1 MADGSRSFNFPLP
14 QRSRLRPGEI
24 VVDLFAG
31 GGGAS
36 EALKQALGQDPA
48 LAYNHDPMAIGMHA
62 ANHPLTSHHQEDI
75 WHADPRV
82 DVAGRPIGWFHASP
96 DCTHFS
102 QAKGGQPRSRKTRAL
117 SWVVLKW
124 IGMLLRADRRNG
136 TNTAPRILS
145 MENVWQILTWGPLV
159 AKRCKDTGRVFKA
172 VFEEREVKRRDGTV
186 EIEQIHV
193 RNEVAAPGERVP
205 VQNQLLVPDKARTA
219 RKRGHRRVRGKGST
233 WLQFVAALRAL
244 GYVVEWRKLVAS
256 DYGAGTSRERLF
268 LIGRRDGEAI
278 LWPAASHGSALGQ
291 KPRVSAADCLDFS
304 IPCPSIFTRAKPL
317 ADATMRRI
325 AKGTMR
331 HVIQAAD
338 PFIVPVTHQGADRVH
353 DVHDP
358 LRTITAANRGELM
371 LAMPE
376 LAPFITEH
384 ANASTQR
391 TMDAGEPLRTMCA
404 GVKGGHFSVVT
415 PILAGVGG
423 RAGQS
428 EPRSGADPLYT
439 MTAKADTALV
449 APVLVQ
455 TGYGERAGQA
465 PRALDLQQP
474 LGTIVAG
481 GVKHAVA
488 APHLV
493 KFRGDSIGTPITEPV
508 PTITSGAGA
517 ARPAGAAHALG
528 IAAASL
534 VTLRRNM
541 VGADARTPLTT
552 VAAQAEHH
560 ALATAFLE
568 QANGGFYE
576 GGGRDARD
584 PVSTITAS
592 GSQQQLVTAH
602 LMTNTSAHPGAAAGE
617 PVPTITSAGN
627 QVVVECT
634 LSPEQEAGALR
645 VAAFL
650 IKYYG
655 TGANVPSLSDP
666 VDTITTRDRL
676 ALVTV
681 VIKGT
686 PYVIV
691 DIGLRMLKPHEL
703 YRAQGFP
710 AGYIIDRTAD
720 GTPLTTSAAVR
731 MVGNSV
737 SPPPLRALAVANL
750 DPVAVP
756 MAVAA

>member
-36 EALKQALGQDPA
+36 EMLKQALGQDPA
-48 LAYNHDPMAIGMHA
+48 LAYNHDALAIGMHA
-62 ANHPLTSHHQEDI
+62 ANHPLTSHHREDI

-117 SWVVLKW
+117 SWVVRKW
-124 IGMLLRADRRNG
+124 IGMLLRADLVNG
-136 TNTAPRILS
+136 TNTAPRIFS
-145 MENVWQILTWGPLV
+145 MENVWQILQWGPLI
-159 AKRCKDTGRVFKA
+159 AKRCKSTGRVLKM
-172 VFEEREVKRRDGTV
+172 DGT
-186 EIEQIHV
+186 
-193 RNEVAAPGERVP
+193 VAAPGERVP
-205 VQNQLLVPDKARTA
+205 VEHQQLVPDKKRSGRTW
-219 RKRGHRRVRGKGST
+219 R
-233 WLQFVAALRAL
+233 QFVAALRAM
-244 GYVVEWRKLVAS
+244 GYAVECRKLVAS

-268 LIGRRDGEAI
+268 VLGRRDGEPI
-278 LWPAASHGSALGQ
+278 VWPAASHGAAPGLR
-291 KPRVSAADCLDFS
+291 PRVSAADCLDFS
-304 IPCPSIFTRAKPL
+304 IPCPSVFGRKRPL

-331 HVIQAAD
+331 HVIESAD

-353 DVHDP
+353 GVHEP

-391 TMDAGEPLRTMCA
+391 TMDAGEPLRTVCA

-415 PILAGVGG
+415 PILVGVGG

-455 TGYGERAGQA
+455 TGYGEREGQA

-474 LGTIVAG
+474 LGTVVAG
-481 GVKHAVA
+481 GVKHAIA

-493 KFRGDSIGTPITEPV
+493 KFRGDSIGTPATEPV

-528 IAAASL
+528 VSAATL
-534 VTLRRNM
+534 VTLRNNM
-541 VGADARTPLTT
+541 AGADPQQPLSTI
-552 VAAQAEHH
+552 AAQGEHH

-592 GSQQQLVTAH
+592 GSQQQLVTADLAH
-602 LMTNTSAHPGAAAGE
+602 LSAEHE
-617 PVPTITSAGN
+617 
-627 QVVVECT
+627 E
-634 LSPEQEAGALR
+634 GALR

-655 TGANVPSLSDP
+655 TGANVPSLTDP
-666 VDTITTRDRL
+666 ADTITTKDRL

-710 AGYIIDRTAD
+710 VGYIIDRTAN

-737 SPPPLRALAVANL
+737 SPPPLRALAEANL
-750 DPVAVP
+750 DPVAMP
-756 MAVAA
+756 LAEAA

>member
-1 MADGSRSFNFPLP
+1 MADGSRAFNFPMP

-36 EALKQALGQDPA
+36 EGLKQALGIDPA
-48 LAYNHDPMAIGMHA
+48 LAYNHDELAIGMHA
-62 ANHPLTSHHQEDI
+62 ANHPLTQHHREDI

-124 IGMLLRADRRNG
+124 VGQLLRADRLHG
-136 TNTAPRILS
+136 TNTAPRIIS

-159 AKRCKDTGRVFKA
+159 AKRCKTTGRVIKM
-172 VFEEREVKRRDGTV
+172 DGTV
-186 EIEQIHV
+186 
-193 RNEVAAPGERVP
+193 AARGERVP
-205 VQNQLLVPDKARTA
+205 VENQQLVPDKRHSGRTW
-219 RKRGHRRVRGKGST
+219 R
-233 WLQFVAALRAL
+233 QFVAALRSL
-244 GYVVEWRKLVAS
+244 GYAVEWRKLVAS

-268 LIGRRDGEAI
+268 LLGRRDGEAI
-278 LWPAASHGSALGQ
+278 VWPEPSHGPAPGQ
-291 KPRVSAADCLDFS
+291 KPRVTAADCLDFS
-304 IPCPSIFTRAKPL
+304 IPCPSIFTRARPL

-325 AKGTMR
+325 AKGVMR
-331 HVIQAAD
+331 HVINSAD
-338 PFIVPVTHQGADRVH
+338 PFIVPVTHQGGDRVH
-353 DVHDP
+353 SVREP
-358 LRTITAANRGELM
+358 MRTITAANRGELM
-371 LAMPE
+371 LATPE
-376 LAPFITEH
+376 VAPFLTEH
-384 ANASTQR
+384 ANASRQR
-391 TMDAGEPLRTMCA
+391 TMAAEEPLPTVCA
-404 GVKGGHFSVVT
+404 GVKGGHFSVVS

-428 EPRSGADPLYT
+428 EPRSGGEPLYT
-439 MTAKADTALV
+439 MTTKADTALV
-449 APVLVQ
+449 
-455 TGYGERAGQA
+455 
-465 PRALDLQQP
+465 
-474 LGTIVAG
+474 
-481 GVKHAVA
+481 

-493 KFRGDSIGTPITEPV
+493 KFRGDSIGTTATEPV

-528 IAAASL
+528 VASTCL
-534 VTLRRNM
+534 VQM
-541 VGADARTPLTT
+541 GHGEGKTPGKRFSHGINDIRGPMGTI
-552 VAAQAEHH
+552 VASGGGQG
-560 ALATAFLE
+560 LMTAFLE
-568 QANGGFYE
+568 QANGGFYQ
-576 GGGRDARD
+576 GAGNDARD

-592 GSQQQLVTAH
+592 GSQQRLV
-602 LMTNTSAHPGAAAGE
+602 SADLA
-617 PVPTITSAGN
+617 
-627 QVVVECT
+627 Q

-650 IKYYG
+650 VKYYG
-655 TGANVPSLSDP
+655 SGIAVDLHDP
-666 VDTITTRDRL
+666 VDTVTTKDRL

-681 VIKGT
+681 HIQGT

-710 AGYIIDRTAD
+710 PGYIIDRTAN
-720 GTPLTTSAAVR
+720 GTPLSTSAAVR

-737 SPPPLRALAVANL
+737 SPPPLRALAEANL
-750 DPVAVP
+750 DRVP
-756 MAVAA
+756 ADMAVAA

>member
-1 MADGSRSFNFPLP
+1 MADGSRAFNFPMP

-36 EALKQALGQDPA
+36 EGLKQALGVDPA
-48 LAYNHDPMAIGMHA
+48 LAYNHDELAIGMHA
-62 ANHPLTSHHQEDI
+62 ANHPLTQHHREDI

-124 IGMLLRADRRNG
+124 VGQLLRADRLHG
-136 TNTAPRILS
+136 TNTAPRIIS

-159 AKRCKDTGRVFKA
+159 AKRCKATGRVIKM
-172 VFEEREVKRRDGTV
+172 DGTV
-186 EIEQIHV
+186 
-193 RNEVAAPGERVP
+193 AARGERVP
-205 VQNQLLVPDKARTA
+205 VGHQQLVPDKRHSGRTW
-219 RKRGHRRVRGKGST
+219 G
-233 WLQFVAALRAL
+233 QFVAALRSL
-244 GYVVEWRKLVAS
+244 GYAVEWRKLVAS

-268 LIGRRDGEAI
+268 LLGRRDGQTI
-278 LWPAASHGSALGQ
+278 VWPAPTHGSAPGQ
-291 KPRVSAADCLDFS
+291 KPRVTAADCLDFS
-304 IPCPSIFTRAKPL
+304 DLGRSIFGRKKAL

-325 AKGTMR
+325 AKGVRR
-331 HVIQAAD
+331 HVIDSAD

-353 DVHDP
+353 SVHAP
-358 LRTITAANRGELM
+358 LRTITAAHRGEMM
-371 LAMPE
+371 LAVPE

-391 TMDAGEPLRTMCA
+391 TMAADEPLRTMCA
-404 GVKGGHFSVVT
+404 EVKGGHFSVVT

-428 EPRSGADPLYT
+428 EPRSGAEPLYT
-439 MTAKADTALV
+439 MTTKADTALV
-449 APVLVQ
+449 APTLVQ
-455 TGYGERAGQA
+455 VGYGEREGQA
-465 PRALDLQQP
+465 PRSLDLQQP

-488 APHLV
+488 A
-493 KFRGDSIGTPITEPV
+493 
-508 PTITSGAGA
+508 AN
-517 ARPAGAAHALG
+517 
-528 IAAASL
+528 L
-534 VTLRRNM
+534 VTLRNNM
-541 VGADARTPLTT
+541 AGADIEEPLPT
-552 VAAQAEHH
+552 VAAQGGHH

-568 QANGGFYE
+568 QANGGFYQ
-576 GGGRDARD
+576 GAGDDTRA
-584 PVSTITAS
+584 PVSTITAT
-592 GSQQQLVTAH
+592 GSQQRLV
-602 LMTNTSAHPGAAAGE
+602 SADL
-617 PVPTITSAGN
+617 V
-627 QVVVECT
+627 Q

-655 TGANVPSLSDP
+655 SGIAVDP
-666 VDTITTRDRL
+666 RDPLDTITTRDRL

-681 VIKGT
+681 VVRGT

-691 DIGLRMLKPHEL
+691 DIKLRMLKPPEL
-703 YRAQGFP
+703 FRAQGFP
-710 AGYIIDRTAD
+710 VTYIIDRTAD
-720 GTPLTTSAAVR
+720 GTVLKITAQVR
-731 MVGNSV
+731 MCGNSV
-737 SPPPLRALAVANL
+737 SPPPMFAIAEANL
-750 DPVAVP
+750 DRVP
-756 MAVAA
+756 ADMAVAA

>member
-14 QRSRLRPGEI
+14 QRSRLQPGEI

-48 LAYNHDPMAIGMHA
+48 LAYNHDALAIGMHA
-62 ANHPLTSHHQEDI
+62 ANHPLTSHHLEDI
-75 WHADPRV
+75 WHSDPRV
-82 DVAGRPIGWFHASP
+82 DVAGRPVGWFHASP

-124 IGMLLRADRRNG
+124 IGMLLRADLVNG
-136 TNTAPRILS
+136 TNTAPRIFS

-159 AKRCKDTGRVFKA
+159 AKRCKATGRVLKM
-172 VFEEREVKRRDGTV
+172 DGTV
-186 EIEQIHV
+186 
-193 RNEVAAPGERVP
+193 AARGERVP
-205 VQNQLLVPDKARTA
+205 VENQQLVPDKRQTGRTW
-219 RKRGHRRVRGKGST
+219 R
-233 WLQFVAALRAL
+233 QFVAALRAL

-278 LWPAASHGSALGQ
+278 VWPAASHGSAPGQ

-353 DVHDP
+353 SVHEP

-465 PRALDLQQP
+465 PRALDIQQP

-493 KFRGDSIGTPITEPV
+493 KFRGDSIGTPITDPV

-528 IAAASL
+528 MAAASL

-560 ALATAFLE
+560 ALSTAFMV
-568 QANGGFYE
+568 QAAHGEGRPGGVQRW
-576 GGGRDARD
+576 GAGSKDARD
-584 PVSTITAS
+584 PVGTVTAS
-592 GSQQQLVTAH
+592 GNGGHAVAEAELA
-602 LMTNTSAHPGAAAGE
+602 E
-617 PVPTITSAGN
+617 
-627 QVVVECT
+627 
-634 LSPEQEAGALR
+634 LSPEHQEGALR

-737 SPPPLRALAVANL
+737 SPPPLRALAEANL
-750 DPVAVP
+750 DPAAVLLP
-756 MAVAA
+756 EAA

>member
-48 LAYNHDPMAIGMHA
+48 LAYNHDALAIGMHA
-62 ANHPLTSHHQEDI
+62 ANHPLTSHHREDI

-117 SWVVLKW
+117 SWVVRKW
-124 IGMLLRADRRNG
+124 IGMLLRADLVNG
-136 TNTAPRILS
+136 TNTAPRIFS
-145 MENVWQILTWGPLV
+145 MENVWQILQWGPLI
-159 AKRCKDTGRVFKA
+159 AKRCKSTGRVLKM
-172 VFEEREVKRRDGTV
+172 DGT
-186 EIEQIHV
+186 
-193 RNEVAAPGERVP
+193 VAAPGERVP
-205 VQNQLLVPDKARTA
+205 VEHQQLVPDKKRSGRTW
-219 RKRGHRRVRGKGST
+219 R
-233 WLQFVAALRAL
+233 QFVAALRAM
-244 GYVVEWRKLVAS
+244 GYAVECRKLVAS

-268 LIGRRDGEAI
+268 VLGRRDGEPI
-278 LWPAASHGSALGQ
+278 VWPAASHGAAPGLR
-291 KPRVSAADCLDFS
+291 PRVSAADCLDFS
-304 IPCPSIFTRAKPL
+304 IPCPSVFGRKRPL

-331 HVIQAAD
+331 HVIESAD

-353 DVHDP
+353 GVHEP

-391 TMDAGEPLRTMCA
+391 TMDAGEPLRTVCA

-415 PILAGVGG
+415 PILVGVGG

-428 EPRSGADPLYT
+428 EPRSGADPLST

-455 TGYGERAGQA
+455 TGYGEREGQA

-474 LGTIVAG
+474 LGTVVAG

-493 KFRGDSIGTPITEPV
+493 KFRGDSIGTPATEPV
-508 PTITSGAGA
+508 PSITSGAGA

-528 IAAASL
+528 VSAATL
-534 VTLRRNM
+534 VTLRNNM
-541 VGADARTPLTT
+541 AGADPQQPLSTI
-552 VAAQAEHH
+552 AAQGEHH

-592 GSQQQLVTAH
+592 GSQQQLVTADLAH
-602 LMTNTSAHPGAAAGE
+602 LSAEHE
-617 PVPTITSAGN
+617 
-627 QVVVECT
+627 E
-634 LSPEQEAGALR
+634 GALR

-655 TGANVPSLSDP
+655 TGANVPSLTDP
-666 VDTITTRDRL
+666 ADTITTKDRL

-710 AGYIIDRTAD
+710 VGYIIDRTAN

-737 SPPPLRALAVANL
+737 SPPPLRALAEANL
-750 DPVAVP
+750 DPVAMP
-756 MAVAA
+756 LAEAA

>member
-1 MADGSRSFNFPLP
+1 MADGSRAFNFPMP

-36 EALKQALGQDPA
+36 EGLKQALGIDPA
-48 LAYNHDPMAIGMHA
+48 LAYNHDELAIGMHA
-62 ANHPLTSHHQEDI
+62 ANHPLTQHHREDI

-82 DVAGRPIGWFHASP
+82 DVAGRSIGWFHASP

-124 IGMLLRADRRNG
+124 VGQLLRADRLHG
-136 TNTAPRILS
+136 TNTAPRIIS

-159 AKRCKDTGRVFKA
+159 AKRCKDTGLVIKM
-172 VFEEREVKRRDGTV
+172 DGTV
-186 EIEQIHV
+186 
-193 RNEVAAPGERVP
+193 AARGECVP
-205 VQNQLLVPDKARTA
+205 VENQQLVPDKRHSGRT
-219 RKRGHRRVRGKGST
+219 
-233 WLQFVAALRAL
+233 WQQFVTALRAL

-268 LIGRRDGEAI
+268 LLARRDGEAI
-278 LWPAASHGSALGQ
+278 VWPEASHGPAPGQ
-291 KPRVSAADCLDFS
+291 TPRVTAADCLDFS
-304 IPCPSIFTRAKPL
+304 IPCPSIFTRARPL

-325 AKGTMR
+325 AKGIMR
-331 HVIQAAD
+331 HVINSAD
-338 PFIVPVTHQGADRVH
+338 PFIVPVTHQGGDRVH
-353 DVHDP
+353 DVRDP
-358 LRTITAANRGELM
+358 MRTITAAHRGELM
-371 LAMPE
+371 LAAPE
-376 LAPFITEH
+376 LAPFIAEH
-384 ANASTQR
+384 ANSSHALGSMR
-391 TMDAGEPLRTMCA
+391 ADEPLRTVCA

-428 EPRSGADPLYT
+428 EPRSGGEPLYT
-439 MTAKADTALV
+439 MTTKADTALV
-449 APVLVQ
+449 A
-455 TGYGERAGQA
+455 T
-465 PRALDLQQP
+465 
-474 LGTIVAG
+474 
-481 GVKHAVA
+481 
-488 APHLV
+488 HLV
-493 KFRGDSIGTPITEPV
+493 KFRGDSIGTPATEPV

-528 IAAASL
+528 VASTCL
-534 VTLRRNM
+534 VQMGHGEGKTPGRRFSHGINDIR
-541 VGADARTPLTT
+541 GPIGTI
-552 VAAQAEHH
+552 VASGGGQG
-560 ALATAFLE
+560 LMTAFLE
-568 QANGGFYE
+568 QANGGFYQ
-576 GGGRDARD
+576 GAGNDARD

-592 GSQQQLVTAH
+592 GSQQRLVTAH
-602 LMTNTSAHPGAAAGE
+602 LMTNTSAHCGAGGAD

-627 QVVVECT
+627 QTIVECT

-650 IKYYG
+650 VKYYG
-655 TGANVPSLSDP
+655 TGANVPSLLDP
-666 VDTITTRDRL
+666 VDTVTTRDRL

-681 VIKGT
+681 HIHGV
-686 PYVIV
+686 PHVIV

-710 AGYIIDRTAD
+710 ANYIIDRTAN
-720 GTPLTTSAAVR
+720 GTPLSTSAAVR

-737 SPPPLRALAVANL
+737 SPPPLRALAEANL
-750 DPVAVP
+750 DRVP
-756 MAVAA
+756 NSMAAAA

>member
-1 MADGSRSFNFPLP
+1 MADGSRSFNFPAP

-36 EALKQALGQDPA
+36 EGLKQALGIDPA
-48 LAYNHDPMAIGMHA
+48 LAYNHDELAIGMHA
-62 ANHPLTSHHQEDI
+62 ANHPLTQHHREDI

-124 IGMLLRADRRNG
+124 VGQLLRADRLHG
-136 TNTAPRILS
+136 TNTAPRIIS

-159 AKRCKDTGRVFKA
+159 AKRCKATGRVIKM
-172 VFEEREVKRRDGTV
+172 DGTV
-186 EIEQIHV
+186 
-193 RNEVAAPGERVP
+193 AARGERVP
-205 VQNQLLVPDKARTA
+205 VENQQLVPDKRHSGRT
-219 RKRGHRRVRGKGST
+219 
-233 WLQFVAALRAL
+233 WQQFVAALRAL
-244 GYVVEWRKLVAS
+244 GYAVEWRKLVAS

-268 LIGRRDGEAI
+268 LLGRRDGEAI
-278 LWPAASHGSALGQ
+278 VWPEASHGSAPGQ
-291 KPRVSAADCLDFS
+291 APRVTAADCLDFS
-304 IPCPSIFTRAKPL
+304 IPCPSIFTRARPL

-325 AKGTMR
+325 AKGVMR
-331 HVIQAAD
+331 HVIKSAD
-338 PFIVPVTHQGADRVH
+338 PFIVPVTHQGGDRVH
-353 DVHDP
+353 DVRDP
-358 LRTITAANRGELM
+358 MRTITAANRGELM
-371 LAMPE
+371 LAARE
-376 LAPFITEH
+376 LAPFLTEH
-384 ANASTQR
+384 ANASRQR
-391 TMDAGEPLRTMCA
+391 TMAADEPLPTVCA
-404 GVKGGHFSVVT
+404 GVKGGHFSVV
-415 PILAGVGG
+415 
-423 RAGQS
+423 
-428 EPRSGADPLYT
+428 
-439 MTAKADTALV
+439 
-449 APVLVQ
+449 APTLVQ
-455 TGYGERAGQA
+455 TGYGEREGQA

-474 LGTIVAG
+474 LGTVVAG

-488 APHLV
+488 AAHLV
-493 KFRGDSIGTPITEPV
+493 KFRGDSIGTPATEPV

-528 IAAASL
+528 VAAASL

-541 VGADARTPLTT
+541 VGADVRTPLTT

-560 ALATAFLE
+560 AVSSAFMV
-568 QANGGFYE
+568 QAAHGEGKPGGVQRWGNGSK
-576 GGGRDARD
+576 DART
-584 PVSTITAS
+584 PVGTVTAS
-592 GSQQQLVTAH
+592 GNGGHAMAEAELAQ
-602 LMTNTSAHPGAAAGE
+602 
-617 PVPTITSAGN
+617 
-627 QVVVECT
+627 

-650 IKYYG
+650 VKYYG
-655 TGANVPSLSDP
+655 TGANVPTLRDP
-666 VDTITTRDRL
+666 VDTVTTRDRL

-681 VIKGT
+681 HIQGT

-720 GTPLTTSAAVR
+720 GTPLSTSAAVR

-737 SPPPLRALAVANL
+737 SPPPLRALAEANL
-750 DPVAVP
+750 DRVP
-756 MAVAA
+756 TSMAAAA

>member
-48 LAYNHDPMAIGMHA
+48 LAYNHDALAIGMHA
-62 ANHPLTSHHQEDI
+62 ANHPLTSHHLEDI
-75 WHADPRV
+75 WHSDPRV

-124 IGMLLRADRRNG
+124 IGMLLRADLVNG
-136 TNTAPRILS
+136 TNTAPRIFS

-172 VFEEREVKRRDGTV
+172 VFEDRTVTRKDGRVEVERV
-186 EIEQIHV
+186 HV
-193 RNEVAAPGERVP
+193 RTEVAEPGERVP
-205 VQNQLLVPDKARTA
+205 VWNQLLVPDKRHIGRTW
-219 RKRGHRRVRGKGST
+219 R
-233 WLQFVAALRAL
+233 QFVAALRAL

-268 LIGRRDGEAI
+268 LLGRRDGEPI
-278 LWPAASHGSALGQ
+278 VWPAASHGTEPGQ

-304 IPCPSIFTRAKPL
+304 IPCPSIFGRKRDL
-317 ADATMRRI
+317 ADATMRRV
-325 AKGTMR
+325 AKGVMR
-331 HVIQAAD
+331 HVLQAAD
-338 PFIVPVTHQGADRVH
+338 PFVVPVPVPASFADNR
-353 DVHDP
+353 P
-358 LRTITAANRGELM
+358 AA
-371 LAMPE
+371 A
-376 LAPFITEH
+376 AFIAEH
-384 ANASTQR
+384 ANASNQR
-391 TMDAGEPLRTMCA
+391 TMAGDEPLRTVCA

-428 EPRSGADPLYT
+428 EPRSAADPLYT
-439 MTAKADTALV
+439 TTAKADTALV
-449 APVLVQ
+449 
-455 TGYGERAGQA
+455 
-465 PRALDLQQP
+465 
-474 LGTIVAG
+474 
-481 GVKHAVA
+481 

-493 KFRGDSIGTPITEPV
+493 KFRGDSIGTPATEPV

-528 IAAASL
+528 VSTAFMVQAAHGEGRPDGPKRWGTGSK
-534 VTLRRNM
+534 
-541 VGADARTPLTT
+541 DARDPVGT
-552 VAAQAEHH
+552 VTASGSGGH
-560 ALATAFLE
+560 AVATAFLE
-568 QANGGFYE
+568 QANGGFYQ

-592 GSQQQLVTAH
+592 GSQQQLVTAD
-602 LMTNTSAHPGAAAGE
+602 LAN
-617 PVPTITSAGN
+617 
-627 QVVVECT
+627 
-634 LSPEQEAGALR
+634 LSIEHEEGALR

-655 TGANVPSLSDP
+655 TGANVPSLTDP
-666 VDTITTRDRL
+666 ADTITTKDRL

-710 AGYIIDRTAD
+710 AGYIIDRTAN

-737 SPPPLRALAVANL
+737 SPPPLRALAEANL
-750 DPVAVP
+750 DSVAIPLVE
-756 MAVAA
+756 AA

>member
-14 QRSRLRPGEI
+14 QRSRLRAGEI

-48 LAYNHDPMAIGMHA
+48 LAYNHDALAIGMHA
-62 ANHPLTSHHQEDI
+62 ANHPLTSHHREDI

-82 DVAGRPIGWFHASP
+82 DVAGRAIGWFHASP

-124 IGMLLRADRRNG
+124 IGMLLRADLLNG
-136 TNTAPRILS
+136 TNTAPRIFS
-145 MENVWQILTWGPLV
+145 MENVWQILQWGPLI
-159 AKRCKDTGRVFKA
+159 AKRCKATGRVLKM
-172 VFEEREVKRRDGTV
+172 DGTV
-186 EIEQIHV
+186 
-193 RNEVAAPGERVP
+193 AARGERVP
-205 VQNQLLVPDKARTA
+205 VEHQQLVPDKSRTG
-219 RKRGHRRVRGKGST
+219 RT
-233 WLQFVAALRAL
+233 WRQFVAALRAL
-244 GYVVEWRKLVAS
+244 GYAVEWRKLVAS

-268 LIGRRDGEAI
+268 LLGRRDGEPI
-278 LWPAASHGSALGQ
+278 VWPAASHGTAPGQ

-304 IPCPSIFTRAKPL
+304 IPCPSIFGRKRPL

-325 AKGTMR
+325 AKGTRR
-331 HVIQAAD
+331 HVIDSAD

-353 DVHDP
+353 GVHEP
-358 LRTITAANRGELM
+358 MRTITAAHRGELM

-376 LAPFITEH
+376 LAPFIAEH
-384 ANASTQR
+384 ANSSHSLGSMRA
-391 TMDAGEPLRTMCA
+391 DEPLRTVCA

-449 APVLVQ
+449 AP
-455 TGYGERAGQA
+455 
-465 PRALDLQQP
+465 
-474 LGTIVAG
+474 
-481 GVKHAVA
+481 
-488 APHLV
+488 HLV
-493 KFRGDSIGTPITEPV
+493 KFRGDSIGTHATEPV

-528 IAAASL
+528 LSAATL
-534 VTLRRNM
+534 VTLRNNM
-541 VGADARTPLTT
+541 AGADPQEPLSTI
-552 VAAQAEHH
+552 AAQGEHH
-560 ALATAFLE
+560 ALACAHLTAMAQNVVGNDPRDPLPTVLAGATRFGVVSAFVE
-568 QANGGFYE
+568 QANGGFYQ
-576 GGGRDARD
+576 GDGNDARE

-592 GSQQQLVTAH
+592 GSQQRLVTAD
-602 LMTNTSAHPGAAAGE
+602 LA
-617 PVPTITSAGN
+617 
-627 QVVVECT
+627 Q
-634 LSPEQEAGALR
+634 LSPEHQEGALR

-650 IKYYG
+650 VKYYG
-655 TGANVPSLSDP
+655 TGANVPSLTDP
-666 VDTITTRDRL
+666 ADTITTKDRL

-710 AGYIIDRTAD
+710 VGYIIDRTAN

-737 SPPPLRALAVANL
+737 SPPPLRALAEANL
-750 DPVAVP
+750 DRVP
-756 MAVAA
+756 ADMAVAA

>member
-1 MADGSRSFNFPLP
+1 MADGSRAFNFPMP

-36 EALKQALGQDPA
+36 EGLKQALGIDPA
-48 LAYNHDPMAIGMHA
+48 LAYNHDELAIGMHA
-62 ANHPLTSHHQEDI
+62 ANHPLTQHHREDI
-75 WHADPRV
+75 WHAEPRV

-124 IGMLLRADRRNG
+124 VGQLLRADRLHS
-136 TNTAPRILS
+136 TNTAPRIIS

-159 AKRCKDTGRVFKA
+159 AKRCKTTGRVIKM
-172 VFEEREVKRRDGTV
+172 DGTV
-186 EIEQIHV
+186 
-193 RNEVAAPGERVP
+193 AARGERVP
-205 VQNQLLVPDKARTA
+205 VENQQLVPDKRHSGRT
-219 RKRGHRRVRGKGST
+219 
-233 WLQFVAALRAL
+233 WQQFVAALRAL
-244 GYVVEWRKLVAS
+244 GYAVEWRKLVAS

-268 LIGRRDGEAI
+268 LLGRRDGEAI
-278 LWPAASHGSALGQ
+278 VWPEASHGSAPGQ
-291 KPRVSAADCLDFS
+291 TPRVTAADCLDFS
-304 IPCPSIFTRAKPL
+304 IPCPSIFTRARPL

-325 AKGTMR
+325 AKGVMR
-331 HVIQAAD
+331 HVIKSAD
-338 PFIVPVTHQGADRVH
+338 PFIVPVTHQGGDRVH
-353 DVHDP
+353 DMRDP
-358 LRTITAANRGELM
+358 MRTITAANRGELM
-371 LAMPE
+371 LAAPE
-376 LAPFITEH
+376 LAPFIAEH
-384 ANASTQR
+384 ANSSHALGSMR
-391 TMDAGEPLRTMCA
+391 ADEPLRTVCA
-404 GVKGGHFSVVT
+404 GVKGGHFSMVT

-428 EPRSGADPLYT
+428 EPRSGGEPLYT
-439 MTAKADTALV
+439 MTTKADTALV
-449 APVLVQ
+449 
-455 TGYGERAGQA
+455 
-465 PRALDLQQP
+465 
-474 LGTIVAG
+474 
-481 GVKHAVA
+481 

-493 KFRGDSIGTPITEPV
+493 KFRGDSVGSPATEPV

-528 IAAASL
+528 VAAASL

-560 ALATAFLE
+560 AVSSAFMV
-568 QANGGFYE
+568 QAAHGEGKPGGVQRWGNGSK
-576 GGGRDARD
+576 DART
-584 PVSTITAS
+584 PVGTVTAS
-592 GSQQQLVTAH
+592 GNGGHAMAEAELAQ
-602 LMTNTSAHPGAAAGE
+602 
-617 PVPTITSAGN
+617 
-627 QVVVECT
+627 

-650 IKYYG
+650 VKYYG
-655 TGANVPSLSDP
+655 TGANVPTLRDP
-666 VDTITTRDRL
+666 VDTVTTRDRL

-681 VIKGT
+681 HIQGT

-710 AGYIIDRTAD
+710 PGYIIDRTAN
-720 GTPLTTSAAVR
+720 GTPLSTSAAVR

-737 SPPPLRALAVANL
+737 SPPPLRALAEANL
-750 DPVAVP
+750 DRVP
-756 MAVAA
+756 ADMAVAA

>member
-1 MADGSRSFNFPLP
+1 MADGSRAFNFPMP

-36 EALKQALGQDPA
+36 EGLKQALGIDPA
-48 LAYNHDPMAIGMHA
+48 LAYNHDELAIGMHA
-62 ANHPLTSHHQEDI
+62 ANHPLTQHHREDI

-124 IGMLLRADRRNG
+124 VGQLLRADRLHG
-136 TNTAPRILS
+136 TTTAPRIIS

-159 AKRCKDTGRVFKA
+159 AKRCKATGRVVTLDLVQA
-172 VFEEREVKRRDGTV
+172 LHEETGQPLFRRGKPV
-186 EIEQIHV
+186 MV
-193 RNEVAAPGERVP
+193 NRVADKGERVP
-205 VQNQLLVPDKARTA
+205 VERQALVPDKRYSGRT
-219 RKRGHRRVRGKGST
+219 
-233 WLQFVAALRAL
+233 WQQFVTALRAL

-268 LIGRRDGEAI
+268 LLARRDGEAI
-278 LWPAASHGSALGQ
+278 VWPEASHGPAPGQ
-291 KPRVSAADCLDFS
+291 TPRVTAADCLDFS
-304 IPCPSIFTRAKPL
+304 ITCPSIFTRGKAL

-325 AKGTMR
+325 AKGVMR
-331 HVIQAAD
+331 HVINSAD
-338 PFIVPVTHQGADRVH
+338 PFIVPVTHQGGDRVH
-353 DVHDP
+353 SVREP
-358 LRTITAANRGELM
+358 MRTITAANRGELM
-371 LAMPE
+371 LASPE
-376 LAPFITEH
+376 LAPFLTEH
-384 ANASTQR
+384 ANASRQR
-391 TMDAGEPLRTMCA
+391 TMAADEPLPTVCA

-428 EPRSGADPLYT
+428 EPRSGGEPLYT
-439 MTAKADTALV
+439 MTTKADTALV
-449 APVLVQ
+449 APTLVQ
-455 TGYGERAGQA
+455 TGYGEREGQA

-474 LGTIVAG
+474 LGTVVAG
-481 GVKHAVA
+481 GVKHAV
-488 APHLV
+488 
-493 KFRGDSIGTPITEPV
+493 
-508 PTITSGAGA
+508 
-517 ARPAGAAHALG
+517 
-528 IAAASL
+528 AAASL

-541 VGADARTPLTT
+541 VGADARTPLPT

-568 QANGGFYE
+568 QANGGFYQ
-576 GGGRDARD
+576 GSGNDARD

-592 GSQQQLVTAH
+592 GSQQRLVAAH
-602 LMTNTSAHPGAAAGE
+602 LTAMAQNVVGNDLRAPL
-617 PVPTITSAGN
+617 PTILAGATRFAE
-627 QVVVECT
+627 VECT

-650 IKYYG
+650 VKYYG
-655 TGANVPSLSDP
+655 TGANVPSLLDP
-666 VDTITTRDRL
+666 VDTVTTRDRL

-681 VIKGT
+681 HLQGV

-710 AGYIIDRTAD
+710 PGYIIDRTAN
-720 GTPLTTSAAVR
+720 GTPLSTSAAVR

-737 SPPPLRALAVANL
+737 SPPPLRALAEANL
-750 DPVAVP
+750 DRVSAD

>member
-1 MADGSRSFNFPLP
+1 MADGSRAFNFPMP

-36 EALKQALGQDPA
+36 EGLKQALGIDPA
-48 LAYNHDPMAIGMHA
+48 LAYNHDELAIGMHA
-62 ANHPLTSHHQEDI
+62 ANHPLTQHHREDI

-124 IGMLLRADRRNG
+124 VGQLLRADRLHG
-136 TNTAPRILS
+136 TNTAPRIIS

-159 AKRCKDTGRVFKA
+159 AKRCKDTGRVIKM
-172 VFEEREVKRRDGTV
+172 DGTV
-186 EIEQIHV
+186 
-193 RNEVAAPGERVP
+193 AARGEWVP
-205 VQNQLLVPDKARTA
+205 VEHQQLVPDKRHSGRT
-219 RKRGHRRVRGKGST
+219 
-233 WLQFVAALRAL
+233 WQQFVAALRAL
-244 GYVVEWRKLVAS
+244 GYAVEWRKLVAS

-268 LIGRRDGEAI
+268 LLARRDGEAI
-278 LWPAASHGSALGQ
+278 AWPEASHGPAPGQ
-291 KPRVSAADCLDFS
+291 TPRVTAADCLDFS
-304 IPCPSIFTRAKPL
+304 IPCPSIFTRARPL

-325 AKGTMR
+325 AKGVMR
-331 HVIQAAD
+331 HVINSAD
-338 PFIVPVTHQGADRVH
+338 PFIVPVTHQGGDRVH
-353 DVHDP
+353 SVRDP
-358 LRTITAANRGELM
+358 MRTITAANRGELM
-371 LAMPE
+371 LAAPE
-376 LAPFITEH
+376 LAPFLTEH
-384 ANASTQR
+384 ANASRQR
-391 TMDAGEPLRTMCA
+391 TMAADGPLPTVCA
-404 GVKGGHFSVVT
+404 GVKGGHFSVVS

-428 EPRSGADPLYT
+428 EPRSGGDPLYT

-449 APVLVQ
+449 AP
-455 TGYGERAGQA
+455 
-465 PRALDLQQP
+465 
-474 LGTIVAG
+474 
-481 GVKHAVA
+481 
-488 APHLV
+488 HLV
-493 KFRGDSIGTPITEPV
+493 KFRGDSIGSAATDPV

-528 IAAASL
+528 
-534 VTLRRNM
+534 V
-541 VGADARTPLTT
+541 
-552 VAAQAEHH
+552 
-560 ALATAFLE
+560 ATAFLE
-568 QANGGFYE
+568 QANGGFYQ
-576 GGGRDARD
+576 GAGNDARD

-592 GSQQQLVTAH
+592 GSQQRLV
-602 LMTNTSAHPGAAAGE
+602 SADLA
-617 PVPTITSAGN
+617 
-627 QVVVECT
+627 Q

-650 IKYYG
+650 VKYYG
-655 TGANVPSLSDP
+655 SGIAVDLHDP
-666 VDTITTRDRL
+666 VDTVTTKDRL

-681 VIKGT
+681 HIQGA

-710 AGYIIDRTAD
+710 PGYIIDRTAN
-720 GTPLTTSAAVR
+720 GTPLSTSAAVR

-737 SPPPLRALAVANL
+737 SPPPLRALAEANL
-750 DPVAVP
+750 DRVP
-756 MAVAA
+756 ADMAVAA

>member
-1 MADGSRSFNFPLP
+1 MADGSRSFNFPAP

-36 EALKQALGQDPA
+36 EGLKQALGIDPA
-48 LAYNHDPMAIGMHA
+48 LAYNHDELAIGMHA
-62 ANHPLTSHHQEDI
+62 ANHPLTQHHREDI

-124 IGMLLRADRRNG
+124 VGQLLRADRLHG
-136 TNTAPRILS
+136 TNTAPRIIS

-159 AKRCKDTGRVFKA
+159 AKRCKATGRVIKL
-172 VFEEREVKRRDGTV
+172 DGTV
-186 EIEQIHV
+186 
-193 RNEVAAPGERVP
+193 AARGECVP
-205 VQNQLLVPDKARTA
+205 VENQQLVPDKRHSGRT
-219 RKRGHRRVRGKGST
+219 
-233 WLQFVAALRAL
+233 WQQFVAALRAL
-244 GYVVEWRKLVAS
+244 GYAVEWRKLVAS

-268 LIGRRDGEAI
+268 LLARRDGEAI
-278 LWPAASHGSALGQ
+278 VWPEASHGPAQGQ
-291 KPRVSAADCLDFS
+291 TPRVTAADCLDFS
-304 IPCPSIFTRAKPL
+304 IPCPSIFTRSRPL

-325 AKGTMR
+325 AKGVMR
-331 HVIQAAD
+331 HVIKSAD
-338 PFIVPVTHQGADRVH
+338 PFIVPVTHQGGDRVH
-353 DVHDP
+353 DVRDP

-371 LAMPE
+371 LAAPE
-376 LAPFITEH
+376 LAPFIAEH
-384 ANASTQR
+384 ANASNQR
-391 TMDAGEPLRTMCA
+391 TMAADEPLRTVCA
-404 GVKGGHFSVVT
+404 GVKGGHFSVV
-415 PILAGVGG
+415 
-423 RAGQS
+423 
-428 EPRSGADPLYT
+428 
-439 MTAKADTALV
+439 
-449 APVLVQ
+449 APTLVQ
-455 TGYGERAGQA
+455 TGYGEREGQA

-474 LGTIVAG
+474 LGTVVAG

-493 KFRGDSIGTPITEPV
+493 KFRGDSIGTPATEPV

-528 IAAASL
+528 VAAASL
-534 VTLRRNM
+534 VTLRNNM
-541 VGADARTPLTT
+541 VGAEPTEPLTT
-552 VAAQAEHH
+552 IAAQGGHH
-560 ALATAFLE
+560 ALATAFIE
-568 QANGGFYE
+568 QANGGFYQ
-576 GGGRDARD
+576 GAGNDARD

-592 GSQQQLVTAH
+592 GSQQRLVTAH
-602 LMTNTSAHPGAAAGE
+602 LMTNTSAHCGAGGAD

-627 QVVVECT
+627 QTIVECT

-650 IKYYG
+650 VKYYG
-655 TGANVPSLSDP
+655 SGIAVDLHDP
-666 VDTITTRDRL
+666 VDTITTKDRL

-681 VIKGT
+681 HIQGV
-686 PYVIV
+686 PHVIV

-710 AGYIIDRTAD
+710 ADYIIDRTAN
-720 GTPLTTSAAVR
+720 GTPLSTSAAVR

-737 SPPPLRALAVANL
+737 SPPPLRALAEANL
-750 DPVAVP
+750 DRVP
-756 MAVAA
+756 TSMAAAA

>member
-1 MADGSRSFNFPLP
+1 MADGSRAFNFPMP

-36 EALKQALGQDPA
+36 EGLKQALGIDPA
-48 LAYNHDPMAIGMHA
+48 LAYNHDELAIGMHA
-62 ANHPLTSHHQEDI
+62 ANHPLTQHHREDI

-124 IGMLLRADRRNG
+124 VGQLLRADRLHG
-136 TNTAPRILS
+136 TNTAPRIIS

-159 AKRCKDTGRVFKA
+159 AKRCSKTGRVITLDLVQA
-172 VFEEREVKRRDGTV
+172 VHPESGRPLFRRGKPV
-186 EIEQIHV
+186 MV
-193 RNEVAAPGERVP
+193 NRVADKGERVP
-205 VQNQLLVPDKARTA
+205 VERQALVPHKRYSGRTW
-219 RKRGHRRVRGKGST
+219 R
-233 WLQFVAALRAL
+233 QFVAALRAL
-244 GYVVEWRKLVAS
+244 GYAVEWRKLVAS

-268 LIGRRDGEAI
+268 LLGRRDGQAI
-278 LWPAASHGSALGQ
+278 EWPEPTHGTAPGQ
-291 KPRVSAADCLDFS
+291 KPRVTAADCLDFS
-304 IPCPSIFTRAKPL
+304 IPCPSIFTRDRPL

-325 AKGTMR
+325 AKGVMR
-331 HVIQAAD
+331 HVINSAD
-338 PFIVPVTHQGADRVH
+338 PFIVPATHQGGDRVH
-353 DVHDP
+353 SVRDP
-358 LRTITAANRGELM
+358 MRTITAANRGELM
-371 LAMPE
+371 LVAPE
-376 LAPFITEH
+376 LAPFLTEH
-384 ANASTQR
+384 ANASRQR
-391 TMDAGEPLRTMCA
+391 TMAADEPLPTVCA
-404 GVKGGHFSVVT
+404 GVKGGHFSVVSPT
-415 PILAGVGG
+415 
-423 RAGQS
+423 
-428 EPRSGADPLYT
+428 
-439 MTAKADTALV
+439 
-449 APVLVQ
+449 LVQ
-455 TGYGERAGQA
+455 TGYGEREGQA

-493 KFRGDSIGTPITEPV
+493 KFRGDSIGTAATEPV

-528 IAAASL
+528 VAAASL

-560 ALATAFLE
+560 AVSSAFMV
-568 QANGGFYE
+568 QAAHGEGRTGGVQRW
-576 GGGRDARD
+576 GTGSKDARS
-584 PVSTITAS
+584 PVGTVTAS
-592 GSQQQLVTAH
+592 GNGGHAVAEAELAQ
-602 LMTNTSAHPGAAAGE
+602 
-617 PVPTITSAGN
+617 
-627 QVVVECT
+627 

-650 IKYYG
+650 VKYYG
-655 TGANVPSLSDP
+655 SGIAVDLHDP
-666 VDTITTRDRL
+666 VDTVTTKDRL

-691 DIGLRMLKPHEL
+691 DISLRMLKPHEL
-703 YRAQGFP
+703 FRAQGFP
-710 AGYIIDRTAD
+710 RTYIIDRTAD
-720 GTPLTTSAAVR
+720 GTELKTTAQVR
-731 MVGNSV
+731 MCGNSV
-737 SPPPLRALAVANL
+737 SPPPMFAIAEANL
-750 DPVAVP
+750 DPVPAD

>member
-1 MADGSRSFNFPLP
+1 MADGSRSFNFPAP

-36 EALKQALGQDPA
+36 EGLKQALGIDPA
-48 LAYNHDPMAIGMHA
+48 LAYNHDELAIGMHA
-62 ANHPLTSHHQEDI
+62 ANHPLTQHHREDI

-124 IGMLLRADRRNG
+124 VGQLLRADRLHG
-136 TNTAPRILS
+136 TNTAPRIIS

-159 AKRCKDTGRVFKA
+159 AKRCKATGRVIKM
-172 VFEEREVKRRDGTV
+172 DGTV
-186 EIEQIHV
+186 
-193 RNEVAAPGERVP
+193 AARGECVP
-205 VQNQLLVPDKARTA
+205 VENQQLVPDKRHSGRT
-219 RKRGHRRVRGKGST
+219 
-233 WLQFVAALRAL
+233 WQQFVAALRAL
-244 GYVVEWRKLVAS
+244 GYAVEWRKLVAS

-268 LIGRRDGEAI
+268 LLARRDGEAI
-278 LWPAASHGSALGQ
+278 VWPEASHGPAQGQ
-291 KPRVSAADCLDFS
+291 TPRVTAADCLDFS
-304 IPCPSIFTRAKPL
+304 IPCPSIFTRSRPL

-325 AKGTMR
+325 AKGVMR
-331 HVIQAAD
+331 HVIKSAD
-338 PFIVPVTHQGADRVH
+338 PFIVPVTHQGGDRVH
-353 DVHDP
+353 DVRDP

-371 LAMPE
+371 LAAPE
-376 LAPFITEH
+376 LAPFIAEH
-384 ANASTQR
+384 ANASNQR
-391 TMDAGEPLRTMCA
+391 TMAADEPLRTVCA
-404 GVKGGHFSVVT
+404 GVKGGHFSVV
-415 PILAGVGG
+415 
-423 RAGQS
+423 
-428 EPRSGADPLYT
+428 
-439 MTAKADTALV
+439 
-449 APVLVQ
+449 APTLVQ
-455 TGYGERAGQA
+455 TGYGEREGQA

-474 LGTIVAG
+474 LGTVVAG

-493 KFRGDSIGTPITEPV
+493 KFRGDSIGTPATEPV

-528 IAAASL
+528 VAAASL
-534 VTLRRNM
+534 VTLRNNM
-541 VGADARTPLTT
+541 VGAEPTEPLTT
-552 VAAQAEHH
+552 IAAQGGHH
-560 ALATAFLE
+560 ALATAFIE
-568 QANGGFYE
+568 QANGGFYQ
-576 GGGRDARD
+576 GAGNDARD

-592 GSQQQLVTAH
+592 GSQQRLVTAH
-602 LMTNTSAHPGAAAGE
+602 LMTNTSAHCGAGGAD

-627 QVVVECT
+627 QTIVECT

-650 IKYYG
+650 VKYYG
-655 TGANVPSLSDP
+655 SGIAVDLHDP
-666 VDTITTRDRL
+666 VDTITTKDRL

-681 VIKGT
+681 HIQGV
-686 PYVIV
+686 PHVIV

-710 AGYIIDRTAD
+710 ADYIIDRTAN
-720 GTPLTTSAAVR
+720 GTPLSTSAAVR

-737 SPPPLRALAVANL
+737 SPPPLRALAEANL
-750 DPVAVP
+750 DRVP
-756 MAVAA
+756 TSMAAAA

>member
-48 LAYNHDPMAIGMHA
+48 LAYNHDALAIGMHA
-62 ANHPLTSHHQEDI
+62 ANHPLTSHHLEDI
-75 WHADPRV
+75 WHSDPRV
-82 DVAGRPIGWFHASP
+82 DVAGRSVGWFHASP

-124 IGMLLRADRRNG
+124 IGMLLRADLVKG
-136 TNTAPRILS
+136 TNTAPRIFS

-159 AKRCKDTGRVFKA
+159 AKRCKATGRVLKM
-172 VFEEREVKRRDGTV
+172 DGTV
-186 EIEQIHV
+186 
-193 RNEVAAPGERVP
+193 AARGERVP
-205 VQNQLLVPDKARTA
+205 VENQQLVPDKRQTGRTW
-219 RKRGHRRVRGKGST
+219 R
-233 WLQFVAALRAL
+233 QFVAALRAL

-268 LIGRRDGEAI
+268 LLGRRDGEPI
-278 LWPAASHGSALGQ
+278 VWPAASHGTAPSQ
-291 KPRVSAADCLDFS
+291 TPRVSAADCLDFS
-304 IPCPSIFTRAKPL
+304 IPCPSIFGRKRPL

-331 HVIQAAD
+331 HVLQSAD

-353 DVHDP
+353 GVHDP

-376 LAPFITEH
+376 LAPFIAEH
-384 ANASTQR
+384 ANSSHALGSMR
-391 TMDAGEPLRTMCA
+391 ADEPLRTVCA

-449 APVLVQ
+449 APVLLQ

-474 LGTIVAG
+474 LGTVVAG

-528 IAAASL
+528 VAAASL

-541 VGADARTPLTT
+541 VGADARAPLST

-560 ALATAFLE
+560 CVATAFLE

-576 GGGRDARD
+576 GGGRDARN
-584 PVSTITAS
+584 PVSTITAT
-592 GSQQQLVTAH
+592 GSQQQLVTAD
-602 LMTNTSAHPGAAAGE
+602 LA
-617 PVPTITSAGN
+617 
-627 QVVVECT
+627 Q
-634 LSPEQEAGALR
+634 LSPEHQEGALR

-650 IKYYG
+650 VKYYG
-655 TGANVPSLSDP
+655 SGIAVDP
-666 VDTITTRDRL
+666 RDPLDTVTTKDRL

-737 SPPPLRALAVANL
+737 SPPPLRALAAANL